1 MYTKGVVMVA
11 PIRSL
16 LFATNFSDE
25 CRPALSA
32 AVAYAAQYRAE
43 LVLLHVIDREV
54 PTQIEEHFKGVL
66 GEEKW
71 EALKKEHEQ
80 DARQALIG
88 KMSPGQIGQ
97 KVLRKYCEDAG
108 IDAESC
114 GFNWHELVVA
124 DRDIPGAIVNQAEQ
138 NGCGLIVLGARKG
151 FLGGNAVGST
161 IKSVLRKSAIPVLV
175 VPPTAEV

>member
-1 MYTKGVVMVA
+1 MVA
-11 PIRSL
+11 RIRSL
-16 LFATNFSDE
+16 LFATNLSAE

-32 AVAYAAQYRAE
+32 AVASAAEYRAE

-54 PTQIEEHFKGVL
+54 PAQIEEHFKGVL

-71 EALKKEHEQ
+71 EAMKKEHEQ

-97 KVLRKYCEDAG
+97 KVLRNYCADAG
-108 IDAESC
+108 IDADSC
-114 GFNWHELVVA
+114 SFNWHEVVVA
-124 DRDIPGAIVNQAEQ
+124 DKNIAGAIIGQAEKH
-138 NGCGLIVLGARKG
+138 GCDMIVLGAGRG

-161 IKSVLRKSAIPVLV
+161 IKTVLRKSEIPVLV
-175 VPPTAEV
+175 VPSGSRE